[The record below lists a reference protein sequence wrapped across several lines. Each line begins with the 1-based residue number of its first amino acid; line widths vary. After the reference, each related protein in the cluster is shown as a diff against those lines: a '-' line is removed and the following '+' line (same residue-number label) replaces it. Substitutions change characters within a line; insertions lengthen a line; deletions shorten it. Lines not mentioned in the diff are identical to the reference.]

1 MDRLRSL
8 ASSWSGLS
16 DSARAHL
23 WGRLSPEEQSSLQ
36 ELLANPAPRRRWSAT
51 HRLIFLSVVGVIVL
65 LGALAV
71 ESLSRTKEQR
81 EARAVNARKM
91 QEQAEAREQE
101 QLLNPQVRLE
111 RVTSDATS
119 GTYLIRRAN
128 YVTIE
133 GAVANAGPGAVSSV
147 EVRCALIHRS
157 TRQESD
163 AELSY
168 VVGAEGLPPGSS
180 RAFEV
185 MLRRPDESWQYL
197 ESCRIVGWR

>member
-1 MDRLRSL
+1 
-8 ASSWSGLS
+8 
-16 DSARAHL
+16 
-23 WGRLSPEEQSSLQ
+23 
-36 ELLANPAPRRRWSAT
+36 
-51 HRLIFLSVVGVIVL
+51 LSVIGVVVL
-65 LGALAV
+65 LGALAA
-71 ESLSRTKEQR
+71 ESLSRTQGQR
-81 EARAVNARKM
+81 EVWAVNARKM

-111 RVTSDATS
+111 RATSDATS
-119 GTYLIRRAN
+119 GTYLSRRAD

-133 GAVANAGPGAVSSV
+133 GTVTNAGPGAVSSV

-157 TRQESD
+157 TQQEND

-180 RAFEV
+180 RAFEM
-185 MLRRPDESWQYL
+185 MLLRPDEPWQYL